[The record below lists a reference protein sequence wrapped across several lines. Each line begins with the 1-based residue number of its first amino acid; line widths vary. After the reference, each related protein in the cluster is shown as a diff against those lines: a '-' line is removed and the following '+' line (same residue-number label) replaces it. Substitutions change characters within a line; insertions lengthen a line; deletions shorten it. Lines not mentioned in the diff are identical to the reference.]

1 MCEPATLLA
10 IGTAISAA
18 TAVSSYQGQKKSAQA
33 QTKAIQEGHNM
44 ANAQLEEQRRQQNV
58 QARTDMSER
67 AKQAMTERAR
77 LRAASAEGGLMGNS
91 IDQIFG
97 NQAFNTNQDLAM
109 MTENARNVGRQST
122 MEGIGMASAAQG
134 RMNQVQNP
142 SFLNTGLQIAG
153 IGVGAKQ
160 EYNKIKS

>member
-33 QTKAIQEGHNM
+33 QTKAIQEGHNT

-91 IDQIFG
+91 LDQIFG

-134 RMNQVQNP
+134 RMNQVQHP
-142 SFLNTGLQIAG
+142 SLLNTGLQIAG

-160 EYNKIKS
+160 EYNKIK

>member
-1 MCEPATLLA
+1 MCEPTLM
-10 IGTAISAA
+10 ISTALSIASAA
-18 TAVSSYQGQKKSAQA
+18 AAHQGQKQQAKA
-33 QTKAIQEGHNM
+33 QTQAITSGYNM
-44 ANAQLEEQRRQQNV
+44 DVAQLQEQRRQQNV
-58 QARTDMSER
+58 QSRTDMSER

-97 NQAFNTNQDLAM
+97 TQATQTNQDLAM

-122 MEGIGMASAAQG
+122 MVGTGMASRAQG
-134 RMNQVQNP
+134 NLNQVQHP
-142 SFLNTGLQIAG
+142 SLLNTGLQIAG

-160 EYNKIKS
+160 QYNKIKP

>member
-1 MCEPATLLA
+1 MCEPTL
-10 IGTAISAA
+10 IISTALSIASSAA
-18 TAVSSYQGQKKSAQA
+18 AHDGQRKQAKA

-58 QARTDMSER
+58 QARSDMSER

-122 MEGIGMASAAQG
+122 IVGTAMSSRAKGNL
-134 RMNQVQNP
+134 NQVQHP
-142 SFLNTGLQIAG
+142 SLLNTGLQIAG

-160 EYNKIKS
+160 QYNKIKP